1 MSNIIK
7 NMNKII
13 ELINLLQISR
23 SQPQYGYAVAGGNV
37 RIGNLAEHHY
47 LVTMLAWQLSE
58 MVNEAGANIDTLKVI
73 KFSLL
78 HDIGELFGGDIG
90 MYYAK
95 ANPQAKIYA
104 KQFEEENQKFLSKFF
119 AKKEEILVLTKEILE
134 SESDEAHISK
144 IADYLEVTHYK
155 FFNGQVKK
163 KDFELIGPKLSE
175 KVGKIKDEVAK
186 KILLNFVDE
195 WTKKMSSYDSFLDAS
210 TDALNS

>member
-1 MSNIIK
+1 ME
-7 NMNKII
+7 KII

-23 SQPQYGYAVAGGNV
+23 IQPQYGYAVAGGNA
-37 RIGNLAEHHY
+37 RIGDLAQHHY

-58 MVNEAGANIDTLKVI
+58 LVNKNGAKIDTYKVL

-95 ANPQAKIYA
+95 ANPQARTYA

-119 AKKEEILVLTKEILE
+119 SNEKEVVELAKEILE
-134 SESDEAHISK
+134 SQSDEAHISK

-155 FFNGQVKK
+155 FFNNQLKK
-163 KDFELIGPKLSE
+163 KDIELVAPKLTE
-175 KVGKIKDEVAK
+175 KIEKLQDTVAK
-186 KILLNFVDE
+186 KTLLDFVNSWKE
-195 WTKKMSSYDSFLDAS
+195 KMLKYDSFLDAS
-210 TDALNS
+210 TDALKV